1 MLTADRLKLMEIE
14 TERLLLRMFRPD
26 DADVM
31 YERIW
36 TDPAVMRF
44 VQPDG
49 WPHPREESVNFLDRL
64 VTRFRD
70 NGFGQWAVTLKDGG
84 ELLGY
89 CGLKTLADTPDIE
102 LLYGIVEEHWG
113 RGLVTEAAR
122 AALRFGFEE
131 AGLDYIVAIAL
142 PENVASQRVMEKLGM
157 RREGMARHYNYDV
170 VRYSMRREDFR
181 PDPDAAYVLRR
192 V

>member
-36 TDPAVMRF
+36 TDR
-44 VQPDG
+44 
-49 WPHPREESVNFLDRL
+49 
-64 VTRFRD
+64 
-70 NGFGQWAVTLKDGG
+70 AVTLKDGG

-142 PENVASQRVMEKLGM
+142 PENVASQRVME
-157 RREGMARHYNYDV
+157 
-170 VRYSMRREDFR
+170 
-181 PDPDAAYVLRR
+181 
-192 V
+192 